1 MNFPYFISQRIQ
13 NTKTTS
19 FSGTVTRIGVGSIA
33 IGLSVM
39 IIAFA
44 VLFGFKDAI
53 HQKLFSLTPH
63 IKISKFSAN
72 ESYEE
77 NPITLQ
83 SDLYRN
89 YTSIKEIAYIQTSAT
104 KAGILKTRQDIL
116 GVVMKGINPDF
127 DFKRFEPNII
137 KGGQITFQK
146 DGYSKDILIS
156 NVIANKLNLT
166 VGKDVIMYFLNAPDR
181 PRKLVVKGI
190 YETQMEE
197 FDKTL
202 IIGDISLIQKMNNWG
217 ADSVG
222 SYEIYINDFE
232 QINAVSKKIQ
242 AKIQP
247 DMKLEKV
254 TTLFMGLFDWLGML
268 DRNMVIFLSL
278 ILFVA
283 SFNMISI
290 LLVLMLERTPMI
302 GVLKALGGSNWQIR
316 KIFLWSGFSMI
327 FKGLIYGN
335 LLGIGL
341 CLLQKQFKLI
351 PLDPVNYY
359 MNTVPIMMNWPV
371 VILLNLATISLVL
384 FVLIIPTFVITR
396 IEPVKAI
403 VFRK

>member
-13 NTKTTS
+13 NTKTNS
-19 FSGTVTRIGVGSIA
+19 FSGTVTKIGVGSIA
-33 IGLSVM
+33 IGLAVM

-63 IKISKFSAN
+63 IKIAKFSNN

-77 NPITLQ
+77 EPITLQ
-83 SDLYRN
+83 SNLFRHHKN
-89 YTSIKEIAYIQTSAT
+89 ISEISHIQTVAT

-116 GVVMKGINPDF
+116 GVLMKGINRDF

-137 KGGQITFQK
+137 EGKQISFSK
-146 DGYSKDILIS
+146 DGYSKDIVIS
-156 NVIANKLNLT
+156 KVIANKLNLA
-166 VGKDVIMYFLNAPDR
+166 VGSDVIMYFLNAPDR
-181 PRKLVVKGI
+181 PRKLQVKGI

-202 IIGDISLIQKMNNWG
+202 IIGDINLIQKMNNWG
-217 ADSVG
+217 VDSVG

-232 QINAVSKKIQ
+232 QLNATAKIIQ
-242 AKIQP
+242 NKIQP

-254 TTLFMGLFDWLGML
+254 TTSYMGLFDWLGML

-327 FKGLIYGN
+327 FKGLVYGN
-335 LLGIGL
+335 VLGIGI
-341 CLLQKQFKLI
+341 CLLQKYLKIF
-351 PLDPVNYY
+351 PLDPINYY
-359 MNTVPIMMNWPV
+359 MNTVPIMMNWTV
-371 VILLNLATISLVL
+371 IILLNLATASLVVL
-384 FVLIIPTFVITR
+384 VLIIPTFVITR